1 MTLLRKVN
9 LLLAIIAIGMAFSH
23 FFIFPNAISSQ
34 VFISFLFVMFLL
46 FGTEKIREEKQNK
59 KIANTYT
66 VTAVILFIVLMTDL
80 L

>member
-9 LLLAIIAIGMAFSH
+9 LLLAIVAIGMAFNH
-23 FFIFPNAISSQ
+23 FFILPNAISSQ

-46 FGTEKIREEKQNK
+46 FGIEKIREEEQTK
-59 KIANTYT
+59 KIANTYI
-66 VTAVILFIVLMTDL
+66 VTAVILFILLMTDL